1 MGICCNFAFPM
12 LVTAFCDFEIKLTEI
27 IMKGDARL
35 IIIVI
40 FISVM
45 GLLSGCH
52 HTPDERLLHAESI
65 MEEHPDSALM
75 ILEDIDVSNLITE
88 EDAALYGLLLTQARY
103 KNFIDEVNDS
113 IIRKSAYYFTNNE
126 NYEYASRALFLMGM
140 IQMGDNKLGEAFVSL
155 SKGMDMAKEHMFY
168 MWEGQCARGLF
179 MLYGHL
185 LDSSSQLRYAE
196 IAYDAFSKAN
206 YKDWK
211 EYALYDMAISYNNNG
226 KYEKAYSVTQ
236 DLMDGFE
243 ESGDS
248 LLLEESTHLMGLITF
263 NLGNH
268 YESLKYYAVAF
279 NLNPNVLTENDK
291 KNIYYSR
298 YVVGPDTISA
308 EIKKLIDEIGSTNDY
323 QYPYAILAKDGK
335 YEEAYKNLEL
345 YKEEQDSIID
355 IVLKNNVSEFSNQY
369 EENQARLE
377 ETKKR
382 NERIVISALF
392 IFFLMFVVILFLTL
406 KVKLSNREAR
416 IANLMSNVESL
427 KNDLQEQINQK
438 TQERVSNRLSEK
450 PYIQLLSETYSEAN
464 DLCDK
469 YYQYAGM
476 KTHNSV
482 SMGEINNTIR
492 NFTDAQYLA
501 EIEKYVD
508 EISTGLYSSF
518 KREMYSMKEDSR
530 RVFLY
535 YLLGFSPRSI
545 SVLMNLRLD
554 AVYNKKSRIKSAI
567 VRSNASRKDEYL
579 KILK

>member
-1 MGICCNFAFPM
+1 MKRDKYLI
-12 LVTAFCDFEIKLTEI
+12 VTT
-27 IMKGDARL
+27 
-35 IIIVI
+35 VI
-40 FISVM
+40 
-45 GLLSGCH
+45 LLLAWTLPGCH
-52 HTPDERLLHAESI
+52 RTPDARLLHAEAI
-65 MEEHPDSALM
+65 MEEHPDSALN
-75 ILEDIDVSNLITE
+75 ILEDIDASSLNTE
-88 EDAALYGLLLTQARY
+88 EDVALHGLLLTQARY

-126 NYEYASRALFLMGM
+126 NFEYASMAFFLMGM
-140 IQMGDNKLGEAFVSL
+140 IQMDTNKLGEAVVSF
-155 SKGMDMAKEHMFY
+155 SKGLDMAKEHMIY

-179 MLYGHL
+179 MLYGRL

-226 KYEKAYSVTQ
+226 KYEKAYTLTQ
-236 DLMDGFE
+236 DLIDGFE
-243 ESGDS
+243 GCGDS

-263 NLGNH
+263 NLNNH
-268 YESLKYYAVAF
+268 YESLNYYAVAF

-291 KNIYYSR
+291 ENISYSI
-298 YVVGPDTISA
+298 YIVGTDTISA
-308 EIKKLIDEIGSTNDY
+308 EIKKLIDEIGSTNDF
-323 QYPYAILAKDGK
+323 QYPYAILAKEGK
-335 YEEAYKNLEL
+335 YEDAYRNLEL
-345 YKEEQDSIID
+345 YKAAQDSIID
-355 IVLKNNVSEFSNQY
+355 VVLKNNVSEFSNQY
-369 EENQARLE
+369 EESQARLK
-377 ETKKR
+377 ETRKR

-392 IFFLMFVVILFLTL
+392 IFFLMFVVILFLIL
-406 KVKLSNREAR
+406 KVKLSNREAK

-427 KNDLQEQINQK
+427 KNDLQDQINQK
-438 TQERVSNRLSEK
+438 TQERESNRLCEK

-469 YYQYAGM
+469 YYQYGGM
-476 KTHNSV
+476 KTHKSV
-482 SMGEINNTIR
+482 SMEEINKTIR